1 MIKNYLKTTLR
12 SLLKNRSYSFL
23 NIGGLAIGIACA
35 SLIFLWVQ
43 DELTY
48 NHNFQKRDNI
58 YTIYENQTYNGKIST
73 FHATPGLMAKAIKT
87 EIPGIKN
94 AARMDG
100 MGNQLFAF
108 GDKSI
113 NEQGNYADKEMLQ
126 ILNLP
131 FIYGNS
137 IHAMDGFVHSRW

>member
-1 MIKNYLKTTLR
+1 MR

-23 NIGGLAIGIACA
+23 NISGLAIGIACA

-48 NHNFQKRDNI
+48 NHNYQKRDNL

-87 EIPGIKN
+87 DIPGIKN
-94 AARMDG
+94 AGRMDG
-100 MGNQLFAF
+100 MGPQLFAL

-113 NEQGNYADKEMLQ
+113 NEQGNYADKEMLSM
-126 ILNLP
+126 LNLP
-131 FIYGNS
+131 FIYGNPS
-137 IHAMDGFVHSRW
+137 TAMNELHVMVINETHG